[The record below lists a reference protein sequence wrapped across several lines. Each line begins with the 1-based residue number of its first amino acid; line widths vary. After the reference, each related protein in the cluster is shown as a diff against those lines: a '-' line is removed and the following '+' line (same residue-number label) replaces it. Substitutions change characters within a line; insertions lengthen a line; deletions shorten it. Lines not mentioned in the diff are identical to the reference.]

1 MEILNVEQGTKE
13 WSDARRCMITG
24 TKLDDVMGTSLA
36 QVQLICELI
45 AEEAT
50 EQTKMTRMTDEMQR
64 GSDEEEFAVKLFEE
78 VHSKELVRGGM
89 WRSDEYDFLACS
101 PDAYVVDPSGDVLE
115 AVEVKNP
122 DSKTVIFDRLVNLV
136 PHDELGLTKSK
147 IPFLGI
153 PAQYKYQCINYFLV
167 NRKLQKLHFVIHD
180 ARFIDPKAKLS
191 VITLDRSNEVLQD
204 EITATEQ
211 ALIAFR
217 AKWLAWKEIVL
228 PDNF

>member
-1 MEILNVEQGTKE
+1 MKILNIEQGTKE
-13 WSDARRCMITG
+13 WLDARRSMITG
-24 TKLDDVMGTSLA
+24 TKLDDVNGTALA
-36 QVQLICELI
+36 QVQLVCELI

-50 EQTKMTRMTDEMQR
+50 EQTKMIRATDEMER
-64 GSDEEEFAVKLFEE
+64 GNAEEEFAVKLFEE
-78 VHSKELVRGGM
+78 VHGKELVRGGM
-89 WRSDEYDFLACS
+89 WLSDEYDYLACS
-101 PDAYVVDPSGDVLE
+101 PDAYIVDASGDVLE

-136 PHDELGLTKSK
+136 SHDELGLTKSK

-153 PAQYKYQCINYFLV
+153 PAQYKYQCLNYFLV

-180 ARFIDPKAKLS
+180 ARFIDPKAKLT
-191 VITLDRSNEVLQD
+191 VVTLNRENEVLQD
-204 EITATEQ
+204 ALAATEQ

-217 AKWLAWKEIVL
+217 AKWLEWKEIVL